1 MERIPIF
8 QMKLG
13 IDAQSRVGWYL
24 ADEFESSDSAPCW
37 AIPHLASLLETNE
50 FVMMGE
56 DVRRPIE
63 FSLRFKGNLL
73 VDEANGIRF
82 SLSDPAAP
90 NDFRG
95 LPFVQSLSYIGEA
108 GAVLEKYGV
117 ARTSNFLALT
127 PLDLIRM
134 DALYLEKRVTF
145 VGVTRTFGPHGK
157 AGFRWRSSA
166 VKRRIA
172 KPSAH
177 AGLLGDQTKR
187 RA

>member
-1 MERIPIF
+1 MKRIPIF

-24 ADEFESSDSAPCW
+24 ADELESSDTAPFG
-37 AIPHLASLLETNE
+37 AIPHLAKPIETNE
-50 FVMMGE
+50 FVMIGE

-63 FSLRFKGNLL
+63 FSLTFKGNLL

-82 SLSDPAAP
+82 SLSDPVAP
-90 NDFRG
+90 HDFRG

-117 ARTSNFLALT
+117 GRTSNFLALT

-134 DALYLEKRVTF
+134 DALYLEKQLTF
-145 VGVTRTFGPHGK
+145 VGVTRSFGPHTNV
-157 AGFRWRSSA
+157 GFRWQDA
-166 VKRRIA
+166 
-172 KPSAH
+172 
-177 AGLLGDQTKR
+177 
-187 RA
+187 